1 MVLPLF
7 FACICDSTLSSLD
20 DDDDDNDDDD
30 NISTSLDDWFYSFL
44 FPVPTTVPDFV
55 YFLVFLK

>member
-20 DDDDDNDDDD
+20 DDDDDD
-30 NISTSLDDWFYSFL
+30 NISTSLDD
-44 FPVPTTVPDFV
+44 
-55 YFLVFLK
+55 